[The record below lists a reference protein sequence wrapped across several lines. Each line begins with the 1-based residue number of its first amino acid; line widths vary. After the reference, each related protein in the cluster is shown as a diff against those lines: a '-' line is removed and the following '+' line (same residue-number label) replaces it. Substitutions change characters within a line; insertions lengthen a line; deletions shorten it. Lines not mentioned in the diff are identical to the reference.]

1 MIQALKSTFEW
12 DPVQLAADKLGTVGG
27 DAQEY
32 SVKRRMVPSANS
44 AEVGLPADVVIDAT
58 TAVQWVAS
66 QSSPNGG
73 HLVLAPPNVN
83 YVQGIETAERSRLPV
98 DPLTRYVDII
108 FQPDGQVVTSAAAS
122 VNGAPFQV
130 PFYHIWLADRA
141 DVFPPVNPANKS
153 RDKYVPQLPMPD
165 GAVLGSTH
173 DHAGDT
179 EWQLKN
185 ERRMITIQ
193 TRTGRISS
201 QTVEFFDGDA
211 NTPFQDA
218 QKGIAEVGQ

>member
-1 MIQALKSTFEW
+1 
-12 DPVQLAADKLGTVGG
+12 
-27 DAQEY
+27 
-32 SVKRRMVPSANS
+32 
-44 AEVGLPADVVIDAT
+44 
-58 TAVQWVAS
+58 
-66 QSSPNGG
+66 
-73 HLVLAPPNVN
+73 
-83 YVQGIETAERSRLPV
+83 
-98 DPLTRYVDII
+98 
-108 FQPDGQVVTSAAAS
+108 
-122 VNGAPFQV
+122 
-130 PFYHIWLADRA
+130 
-141 DVFPPVNPANKS
+141 
-153 RDKYVPQLPMPD
+153 MPD